1 MIRTY
6 GALALDGDRWT
17 LSGTPPHLAIRLKQ
31 IFPRIAKAAVAPFTF
46 PHDWPTCADL
56 GWFTSRYPM
65 VMSASDRALLTQGR
79 EAFEAKQ
86 AELERILMPDYV
98 LPETVG
104 LAPGQVIRAYQA
116 QAIELLMAS
125 TGLLLGDE
133 VGLGKTYVTA
143 GACLRP
149 GALPAAVVVQTHL
162 QKQWA
167 KKIGEFTGLRTHI
180 IKGTK
185 PYDLPPADIY
195 LFRYSQILGWI
206 DTFKAMQF
214 KLVAY
219 DEIQELRTG
228 RGTGKGAAAYRLSS
242 LATYRLGLSA
252 TPIMGYGAEI
262 WNIMQFIN
270 ETALG
275 SFEDFGREWCGM
287 NHRNGKMNLID
298 PKALGT
304 FLRDEHTFL
313 RRTKH
318 DVGQM
323 MPPVNRIVET
333 VDYDAAKVASV
344 EALATALAIRATTG
358 GFEERGRAAR
368 ELDIMMR
375 QTTGV
380 AKAKSVAGV
389 ARIVVEGGAPLVLVG
404 WHREVYDIWN
414 AELADLKPAM
424 YTGSE
429 SPAAKAKN
437 LERFLSGETEI
448 LIMSLRSGAGIDG
461 MQFRSSTMI
470 FGELDWSPGIHHQ
483 CLGRLD
489 REGQK
494 DPVTGI
500 FLVVDEGSDP
510 PMMEVLGVKASEA
523 TQVIDPTLGVQPVHA
538 DRAKLQG
545 LVEIYLA
552 KRKTKTVAQLAE
564 ADEAAARRVAQCVMD
579 EPPPAVEQAEL
590 FG

>member
-6 GALALDGDRWT
+6 GALALAGDIWT

-31 IFPRIAKAAVAPFTF
+31 IFPRIAKHAVAPFTF

-56 GWFTSRYPM
+56 AWFTSRYPM
-65 VMSASDRALLTQGR
+65 VISDSDQALLTQGR
-79 EAFEAKQ
+79 EAFETKQ

-167 KKIGEFTGLRTHI
+167 QKIGEFTGLRTHV

-206 DTFKAMQF
+206 DTFEAMQF

-228 RGTGKGAAAYRLSS
+228 RGTGKGNAAYRLSS

-270 ETALG
+270 ETVLG

-287 NHRNGKMNLID
+287 NYRNGKMNLID

-304 FLRDEHTFL
+304 FLRDEHAFL

-380 AKAKSVAGV
+380 AKAKAVAGV

-538 DRAKLQG
+538 DRAKLKG
-545 LVEIYLA
+545 LVDIYLA
-552 KRKTKTVAQLAE
+552 KRKSKTVAQLAE
-564 ADEAAARRVAQCVMD
+564 ADEAAARRVAACVMD
-579 EPPPAVEQAEL
+579 EPPPADDQAEL
-590 FG
+590 FS